1 MSKDGDADDV
11 LVHNASR
18 GDPAAFVELAT
29 RWWTPV
35 YRFARNMLG
44 SACEAAEATGQVLQ
58 FAVRFP
64 EAVGPTLP
72 FGVSLYGVAVDFT
85 SLRCPPIV
93 PSPAEALRGAGEA
106 ETIRGM
112 LQRLEFL
119 DRAAFV
125 LREVEQ
131 FSLAETVAIL
141 RIPADEVRTRTH
153 RATVALTRMRA
164 PTALRSGSGMPGAF
178 DDGRSQA

>member
-1 MSKDGDADDV
+1 MPTDGEADDA
-11 LVHNASR
+11 LVHKASH

-35 YRFARNMLG
+35 YRFSRNMLG
-44 SACEAAEATGQVLQ
+44 SACEAAEATEQVLQ

-64 EAVGPTLP
+64 DAVGRTLR
-72 FGVSLYGVAVDFT
+72 FGISLYGVAVDFT
-85 SLRCPPIV
+85 LLRCPSSR
-93 PSPAEALRGAGEA
+93 PSPVDAPRGPDEA

-141 RIPADEVRTRTH
+141 RIPADEVRARTY

-164 PTALRSGSGMPGAF
+164 PIPLRSGSGMPGAF
-178 DDGRSQA
+178 DGGCPQA

>member
-1 MSKDGDADDV
+1 MSKDAEVDDV
-11 LVHNASR
+11 LVQRASR

-35 YRFARNMLG
+35 YRFSRNMLG
-44 SACEAAEATGQVLQ
+44 SACEAAEATEQVLQ

-64 EAVGPTLP
+64 EAVGCNLP
-72 FGVSLYGVAVDFT
+72 FGMSLYGVAVDFT
-85 SLRCPPIV
+85 FLRCPSARRSPTE
-93 PSPAEALRGAGEA
+93 PSRGPDLA

-112 LQRLEFL
+112 LQRLDFL

-131 FSLAETVAIL
+131 LSVEETVATL
-141 RIPADEVRTRTH
+141 RIPAAEVRARAH

-164 PTALRSGSGMPGAF
+164 PTALRSGSGTPGAF
-178 DDGRSQA
+178 GGGCSET

>member
-1 MSKDGDADDV
+1 MSTDGEADNA
-11 LVHNASR
+11 LVHKASR

-35 YRFARNMLG
+35 YRFSRNMLE
-44 SACEAAEATGQVLQ
+44 SACEAAEATEQVLQ

-64 EAVGPTLP
+64 DAVGRTLP

-85 SLRCPPIV
+85 LLRCPSTRRSAAES
-93 PSPAEALRGAGEA
+93 SPGPQLAER
-106 ETIRGM
+106 IRGM

-119 DRAAFV
+119 DRAAFI

-131 FSLAETVAIL
+131 FSLEETVAIL
-141 RIPADEVRTRTH
+141 RIPPAEVRARAH
-153 RATVALTRMRA
+153 RATVALTRMPA
-164 PTALRSGSGMPGAF
+164 PTALRSGSGTPGAF
-178 DDGRSQA
+178 GGGCSET